1 MPQVD
6 RLLTFHTDPGHGW
19 LETTIQELMKYGI
32 HNKVSKYSYRDGDRV
47 FLEEDC
53 DAGLLLRAY
62 QEHGVVYGTMDKHV
76 DYDHPIRRKPRFT
89 VFI

>member
-1 MPQVD
+1 MPEPI
-6 RLLTFHTDPGHGW
+6 LLTFHTDPGHGW

-32 HNKVSKYSYRDGDRV
+32 HNKVSQYSYRDGDRV

-53 DAGLLLRAY
+53 DASLLLAAY
-62 QEHGVVYGTMDKHV
+62 KERGVVYSVTEENV
-76 DYDHPIRRKPRFT
+76 DHHHPIRRKPRFT